1 MFEKIG
7 RYAYVHALKSE
18 EEYKQKLLKEQMDVW
33 YQGDSVLTA
42 QIPRVGFG
50 NFIGEAVGGFDV
62 HEKINFIQLF
72 NEVADKAMEPDN
84 AAALR
89 LDADRFL
96 YLWMSKEK
104 ELMEEL
110 S

>member
-1 MFEKIG
+1 M
-7 RYAYVHALKSE
+7 
-18 EEYKQKLLKEQMDVW
+18 
-33 YQGDSVLTA
+33 LTA
-42 QIPRVGFG
+42 QIPRVG
-50 NFIGEAVGGFDV
+50 NFIGRALSAFDV

-84 AAALR
+84 VAGLR

>member
-62 HEKINFIQLF
+62 HEKINFIQHF
-72 NEVADKAMEPDN
+72 KEV
-84 AAALR
+84 
-89 LDADRFL
+89 
-96 YLWMSKEK
+96 
-104 ELMEEL
+104 
-110 S
+110 